1 MKEQKTQ
8 WNMEA
13 VGFNCFWD
21 RLQQQWN
28 KTIMKSLGTNNF
40 SKQTTLAS
48 KQLTYQNHSHKILS
62 IVLNTTVK
70 PEMNKYVKNPTLV
83 AN

>member
-40 SKQTTLAS
+40 SKQTTYIS
-48 KQLTYQNHSHKILS
+48 KSFS
-62 IVLNTTVK
+62 
-70 PEMNKYVKNPTLV
+70 
-83 AN
+83 

>member
-40 SKQTTLAS
+40 SKQTTYIS
-48 KQLTYQNHSHKILS
+48 KSFSENI
-62 IVLNTTVK
+62 INC
-70 PEMNKYVKNPTLV
+70 P
-83 AN
+83 